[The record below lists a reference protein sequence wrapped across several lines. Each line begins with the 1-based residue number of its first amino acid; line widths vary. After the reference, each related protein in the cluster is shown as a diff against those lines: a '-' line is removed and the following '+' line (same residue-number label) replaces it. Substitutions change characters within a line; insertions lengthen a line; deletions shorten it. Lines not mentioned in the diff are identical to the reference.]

1 MNAIGFVKKFGLG
14 KVIELLNRI
23 ESETEFLLNYSDT
36 YLYPVQ
42 LKSDWCNED
51 EFSQYCE
58 SELYWV
64 SRSMSKDDEDI
75 NDHWFASVLELK
87 QIVEAFE
94 LVEYCNGLEDAKE
107 LLDEIDSERWV
118 YNLYTNTVI
127 SSDYSPCDNM
137 CIKYDV
143 LKQAIELVEK
153 CK

>member
-1 MNAIGFVKKFGLG
+1 MDAIEFVKKFGVG
-14 KVIELLNRI
+14 RATELV
-23 ESETEFLLNYSDT
+23 SEVSKSKK
-36 YLYPVQ
+36 
-42 LKSDWCNED
+42 LKWYTP
-51 EFSQYCE
+51 QI
-58 SELYWV
+58 
-64 SRSMSKDDEDI
+64 DI
-75 NDHWFASVLELK
+75 NLEPHEFGFSFDEIK
-87 QIVEAFE
+87 QIVDAFD
-94 LVEYCNGLEDAKE
+94 LVEYCNGLENAKE